1 MTSLLEER
9 YRRMLRLLPASYRRE
24 WEEDMVATFMEGA
37 YASDPDD
44 PEGVELGR
52 PGRAEIAS
60 VAALALRL
68 RLGGADAAPRSFTL
82 GEAVRRVAL
91 VGLLAHAVGALVGA
105 ALVVWTAYRL
115 PGLPADALP
124 AALTDRWQALWG
136 LTGLLWIPAYLALVH
151 GQHRTARVLALVALA
166 PVLIGTVVDV
176 SADGGAFALSRS
188 YWLLFDALPVL
199 ALAAFHGGAPP
210 VRSRPWLVALP
221 AGTAVV
227 LAVSLAVW
235 WAGRQEVTADWPGL
249 WAAGVLVAT
258 VVHAA
263 RRPAAPHWTLA
274 LGMLAVAVLGLRVV
288 TLVDHLTFAVATADR
303 PVLLTVNVAQAAAM
317 LVVAVALLAVSRRA
331 MRRLAP
337 V

>member
-9 YRRMLRLLPASYRRE
+9 YRRLLCLLPASYRRK

-37 YASDPDD
+37 YASDPGD

-52 PGRAEIAS
+52 PGGAEIAS

-115 PGLPADALP
+115 PGLPADAVP
-124 AALTDRWQALWG
+124 DAYAGRWQALRG

-151 GQHRTARVLALVALA
+151 GQHRAARVLALVALA

-199 ALAAFHGGAPP
+199 ALAAFHGGAAP

-221 AGTAVV
+221 VGAVAA
-227 LAVSLAVW
+227 LAVLLGW
-235 WAGRQEVTADWPGL
+235 PTGGREALVDWPGL
-249 WAAGVLVAT
+249 WCAGVFVAA
-258 VVHAA
+258 VVHVV
-263 RRPAAPHWTLA
+263 RRPAAPHRALA
-274 LGMLAVAVLGLRVV
+274 LAVLAVAVLGLRVV
-288 TLVDHLTFAVATADR
+288 TLVDQMTFAAVTPDR
-303 PVLLTVNVAQAAAM
+303 PTLVTVHAVEAAAM
-317 LVVAVALLAVSRRA
+317 LVVAVLFLTVSRRA
-331 MRRLAP
+331 LRRLAP
-337 V
+337 A

>member
-24 WEEDMVATFMEGA
+24 WEDDMVATFMEGA

-52 PGRAEIAS
+52 PGRSEFTS
-60 VAALALRL
+60 VVALAVRL

-115 PGLPADALP
+115 PGLPADAVP
-124 AALTDRWQALWG
+124 DAYAGRWQALWG

-151 GQHRTARVLALVALA
+151 GHHRAARVLALVALA

-221 AGTAVV
+221 VGAVAA
-227 LAVSLAVW
+227 LAVLLGW
-235 WAGRQEVTADWPGL
+235 PTGGREVLVDWPGL
-249 WAAGVLVAT
+249 WCAGVFVAALVH
-258 VVHAA
+258 VV
-263 RRPAAPHWTLA
+263 RRPAVPHLALA
-274 LGMLAVAVLGLRVV
+274 LGVLAVAVLGLRVV
-288 TLVDHLTFAVATADR
+288 TLVDQLTFAAVTPDR
-303 PVLLTVNVAQAAAM
+303 PTLVTVYAVEAAAV
-317 LVVAVALLAVSRRA
+317 LVVAVVFLAVSGRA
-331 MRRLAP
+331 LRRLPSA
-337 V
+337 